1 MSNLK
6 EMKAAGGFGKG
17 KILGFCFKTII
28 ITTITAG
35 LFFGVDWVYGK
46 LFPVYP
52 WEKDAN
58 IVGSLSYINDKSFS
72 KDFMLEQ
79 EELSK
84 RNHWSAP
91 KDTRLVFRNEFHGKY
106 FNIEPLESGSKKPY
120 RKTIN
125 QYSQAQEGVK
135 KVLMLGG
142 STLFCIEVPD
152 EMTVSSQL
160 SGMLNKDG
168 KYNIV
173 NAGIESDTT
182 FQELERLKLELKSG
196 YIPDIVIA
204 YHGFNEINGGVYYND
219 PEGDIWENIVRNRV
233 KDYLHYLI
241 KDGGIIKG
249 NIYKDILRKKTRND
263 TRPKS
268 APEHLMDE
276 NNIDALVKMARES
289 FIKNSEE
296 MFRLSKEYN
305 FEYYSIIQPIAVYG
319 NYGSENADINMI
331 REWARINQPLF
342 LEVFEKGYPE
352 ILKAAEE
359 LSSIGIKSYDLS
371 DALTGKKENVFT
383 DTCHINSVGNSKVAK
398 AIYEV
403 IRNDLS
409 KNATE

>member
-1 MSNLK
+1 MANLEK
-6 EMKAAGGFGKG
+6 TKATGSFGKR
-17 KILGFCFKTII
+17 ILGFCFKIII
-28 ITTITAG
+28 ITTITAC
-35 LFFGVDWVYGK
+35 LYFGVDWIYGR

-52 WEKDAN
+52 WEQNAN
-58 IVGSLSYINDKSFS
+58 IIASVSYINDKNFS
-72 KDFMLEQ
+72 HDFMLEQ
-79 EELSK
+79 EELSNRK
-84 RNHWSAP
+84 HWSAP

-106 FNIEPLESGSKKPY
+106 INIEPLESGSKKPY
-120 RKTIN
+120 RRTIN
-125 QYSQAQEGVK
+125 QYSQSQEGVK

-142 STLFCIEVPD
+142 STLFCLEVPD
-152 EMTVSSQL
+152 ELTVSSQL
-160 SGMLNKDG
+160 SKMLNKDG

-249 NIYKDILRKKTRND
+249 NIYRDILSKKTRDD
-263 TRPKS
+263 TTPKS
-268 APEHLMDE
+268 VPGHLME
-276 NNIDALVKMARES
+276 ESNIDSLVKMARES
-289 FIKNSEE
+289 FIKNNEE

-319 NYGSENADINMI
+319 DYGSENTDINMI
-331 REWARINQPLF
+331 REWTRINQPLF

-352 ILKAAEE
+352 ILKAAKE
-359 LSSIGIKSYDLS
+359 LSSKGIKSFDLS
-371 DALTGKKENVFT
+371 EALTGKKENVFT
-383 DTCHINSVGNSKVAK
+383 DTCHINGVGNSKVAD
-398 AIYEV
+398 AIYEI